1 MAGTAVTEEQIREI
15 ARKIGEQPGVVQVWL
30 FGSHATGTAG
40 PDSDVDLLAV
50 YEDEPDP
57 MEAVQRLRRLLFEHA
72 VPVDVLAIGR
82 EKFERTRGIPGR
94 LANFVVHEGRVVH
107 GRTFARS

>member
-50 YEDEPDP
+50 YEDEPED
-57 MEAVQRLRRLLFEHA
+57 RLKKMLELSDLIRPRPFPLDILVISRDWFA
-72 VPVDVLAIGR
+72 ASQDVPGGLAYIAKKQGR
-82 EKFERTRGIPGR
+82 IVYDR
-94 LANFVVHEGRVVH
+94 A
-107 GRTFARS
+107 S